1 MKDKQEGEERARQA
15 LADEADE
22 KLDNQGKEYELKL
35 KEEGARR
42 HALER
47 IRKELEEQ

>member
-1 MKDKQEGEERARQA
+1 MKEKQESEERARQA
-15 LADEADE
+15 LVEEADT
-22 KLDNQGKEYELKL
+22 KLNNQGKEYELKL

-42 HALER
+42 HGLER